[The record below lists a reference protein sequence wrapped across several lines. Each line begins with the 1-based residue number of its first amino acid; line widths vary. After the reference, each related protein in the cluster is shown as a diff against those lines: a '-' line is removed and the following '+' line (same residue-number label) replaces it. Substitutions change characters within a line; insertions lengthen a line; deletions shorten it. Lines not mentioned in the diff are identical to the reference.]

1 MLSEKLMEVL
11 DSLQNSINLAQEK
24 KLVNAFSSNLGV
36 YGCNHICIGGCQ
48 GKCDNSCDTGCEG
61 GVYWG

>member
-11 DSLQNSINLAQEK
+11 DSIQNGINLAQEK
-24 KLVNAFSSNLGV
+24 KLVNAFSGDLGV

-48 GKCDNSCDTGCEG
+48 GSCSDGCYHSCEG
-61 GVYWG
+61 HVYHQ